1 MQHAPR
7 LDDLP
12 SWSEDDRL
20 GDLDALVSPAS
31 DWALN
36 LSDLAAPALHTGG
49 SVQALGAEP
58 NAGQQR
64 QIKPVGQ
71 RKLVA
76 GREAQKRFRQRNK
89 VETCSS
95 SCRCQLKK
103 MMHVFDSRSKRR
115 PWKQI
120 ILLPRLS

>member
-1 MQHAPR
+1 MQPAPL
-7 LDDLP
+7 LDELP

-49 SVQALGAEP
+49 SSVQTLGAEP
-58 NAGQQR
+58 NAGQQ
-64 QIKPVGQ
+64 QQHKPVGQ

-89 VETCSS
+89 VEICSS
-95 SCRCQLKK
+95 SGRCQLKTNDAC
-103 MMHVFDSRSKRR
+103 V
-115 PWKQI
+115 
-120 ILLPRLS
+120 